1 MKRSLFIVALGL
13 AGCNSE
19 PTFAERVQACLDN
32 TIQQNLTAYWVQ
44 GTWRLHGSGKRSG
57 CSDPALNTEDVEL
70 GSIPFRVHQAG
81 YALTVE
87 PASVTT
93 PFDFDGT
100 VGARCVRFH
109 TVEPSG
115 TSEIHYDFPG
125 EFVGTRSIEGE
136 YSGDGPGSCRS
147 EGSFTLSVEL
157 DPIPRPIKRD
167 AGTSDARPL
176 DAVAADAIVEA
187 SAIDGADD
195 GEAGDAADDGERGD
209 AADAGMDEAIV
220 QTDAMPDVPDVP
232 LDDAAVPAAE
242 EYTYVSWDFAASAA
256 GSATAAAKSSCS
268 FGAPRQLSSWAA
280 PGLLLGLIALRR
292 RRL

>member
-1 MKRSLFIVALGL
+1 MKRSLFVVALGL

-44 GTWRLHGSGKRSG
+44 GTWRLHGSGKRFG
-57 CSDPALNTEDVEL
+57 CADPALNTEDAEL

-87 PASVTT
+87 PGSVTSV
-93 PFDFDGT
+93 FDFDGT

-115 TSEIHYDFPG
+115 TSDIRYDFPG

-136 YSGDGPGSCRS
+136 YSGDGPGPCRS

-176 DAVAADAIVEA
+176 DVVAADALVEA
-187 SAIDGADD
+187 SPI
-195 GEAGDAADDGERGD
+195 DAADDGEGGD
-209 AADAGMDEAIV
+209 AAEAREGGDGSDAGVDGAVAEA
-220 QTDAMPDVPDVP
+220 DATPDAGTPQ
-232 LDDAAVPAAE
+232 DDAPPPAD
-242 EYTYVSWDFAASAA
+242 EYTYVGWDFGASAS
-256 GSATAAAKSSCS
+256 GSATAAAKGSCS
-268 FGAPRQLSSWAA
+268 FGAPPLSSSWAA
-280 PGLLLGLIALRR
+280 PALLLGLVALRR